1 MNNTIYTIIILLVI
15 ILTIIIIIAC
25 IAKFGHIDNITD
37 EEDGINKY
45 KVLTP
50 IKSDGKNMNICPEGC
65 IRGVCKKNKN
75 IKESCKYDFQCQY
88 CQDKST
94 QMFYVDTNNLYE
106 QEILPIYEEE
116 EKLNPVQK
124 YLLNDE
130 INENNK
136 YINLLNKRIKS
147 INS

>member
-45 KVLTP
+45 KILTP
-50 IKSDGKNMNICPEGC
+50 IKGDGKNMNMCPEGC
-65 IRGVCKKNKN
+65 IRGVCKKNK
-75 IKESCKYDFQCQY
+75 KSCKYDFQCQY
-88 CQDKST
+88 CQDKKT
-94 QMFYVDTNNLYE
+94 QMFYVDLNNLNKNYE
-106 QEILPIYEEE
+106 QKILPIYEEE

-124 YLLNDE
+124 YLLNNE

-136 YINLLNKRIKS
+136 YINLLNKRIKT